1 MEVKT
6 RKAKNNSQA
15 RKHAP
20 DKKPFTGPATE
31 TVSRFRAIGN
41 SRGVILNNKLI
52 SASGLKPD
60 ADIVIHAGEGMITI
74 VQAKQDL
81 GNTDLSTWD
90 AQFKACIKKG
100 AKPKADLFGGMKN
113 NFDDNEW

>member
-1 MEVKT
+1 MEA
-6 RKAKNNSQA
+6 KARRLKNNSPA
-15 RKHAP
+15 RKHP
-20 DKKPFTGPATE
+20 TGKKPVTGPATE

-60 ADIVIHAGEGMITI
+60 ADIVIHAGEGIITI

-81 GNTDLSTWD
+81 SNTDLSTWD

-100 AKPKADLFGGMKN
+100 AKPEADLFGGMKN